1 MTDRRRTDPI
11 TGEVVDDPAV
21 RPFAD
26 WLREQSSGKTHDEMS
41 ESLWDLIARV
51 QETGKKGQ
59 LILSISVEPMKGDE
73 SVLVVSDEIKLK
85 LPEFPR
91 KPSVFYADRNGNLT
105 RSNPN
110 QPELTGLR
118 DVSSQEPTTL
128 REVN

>member
-1 MTDRRRTDPI
+1 MTDRRRTDPT
-11 TGEVVDDPAV
+11 TGEVVDDPAI

-51 QETGKKGQ
+51 QETGKKGH
-59 LILSISVEPMKGDE
+59 LILSISIEPMKGDE

-110 QPELTGLR
+110 QPELTVLR

-128 REVN
+128 REAN

>member
-1 MTDRRRTDPI
+1 
-11 TGEVVDDPAV
+11 
-21 RPFAD
+21 
-26 WLREQSSGKTHDEMS
+26 MS

-51 QETGKKGQ
+51 QETGKKGH
-59 LILSISVEPMKGDE
+59 LILGISIEPMKGDE

-128 REVN
+128 REAN